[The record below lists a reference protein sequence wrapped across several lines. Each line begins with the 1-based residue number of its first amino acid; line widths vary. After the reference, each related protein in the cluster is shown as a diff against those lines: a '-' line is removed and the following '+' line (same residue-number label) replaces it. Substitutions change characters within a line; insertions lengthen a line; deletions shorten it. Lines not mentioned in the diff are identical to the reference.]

1 MGERKR
7 ILVIDD
13 ELSIRKLLQMELEDE
28 GYEVVVAE
36 DGLEALDKLSKERF
50 DLITLD
56 IRMPNMDG
64 IDFLGKVRE
73 KDKEI
78 PIIICTAYGTHKR
91 DLVVWGADDYVI
103 KSGDLTEL
111 KERIKAH
118 LEGRGGG

>member
-13 ELSIRKLLQMELEDE
+13 ESSIRKLMEMELEDE
-28 GYEVVVAE
+28 GYDVTVAE
-36 DGLEALDKLSKERF
+36 DGVDALEKVSQAKY

-64 IDFLGKVRE
+64 IQFLGEVRD
-73 KDKEI
+73 KDKEV
-78 PIIICTAYGTHKR
+78 PIIICTAYGTHKQ
-91 DLVVWGADDYVI
+91 DLVVWGANDYVI

-111 KERIKAH
+111 KAKVKAH
-118 LEGRGGG
+118 LHQREGG